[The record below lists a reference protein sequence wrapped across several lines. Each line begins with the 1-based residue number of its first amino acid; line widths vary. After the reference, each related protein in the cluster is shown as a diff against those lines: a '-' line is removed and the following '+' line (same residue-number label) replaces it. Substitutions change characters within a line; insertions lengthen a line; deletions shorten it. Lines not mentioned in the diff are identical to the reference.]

1 MSRAVIVVDMIRG
14 FCETGNL
21 ASPRLAGVIDCI
33 SDLLDSE
40 LEQGSALIFL
50 ADTHGEDDPEFDM
63 FPPHCIDGSG
73 EEEVV
78 PELEPF
84 LEKAVLV
91 EKTRYSGFHET
102 ELDRVLERLEPDEV
116 IVVGVCTDICVMHTV
131 ADLRNRDYPV
141 TVIRDCVETYDA
153 PGHVADH
160 INDFAISHMRDIL
173 GATIK

>member
-33 SDLLDSE
+33 RKLLE
-40 LEQGSALIFL
+40 REWEQGSDLIFL
-50 ADTHGEDDPEFDM
+50 ADTHDEDDPEFEM
-63 FPPHCIDGSG
+63 FPPHCIEGSG
-73 EEEVV
+73 EEEVI
-78 PELEPF
+78 PELQPY
-84 LEKAVLV
+84 LEKAALV

-102 ELDRVLERLEPDEV
+102 DLDHELERLDPEEV

-141 TVIRDCVETYDA
+141 TVVRDCVETYDS

-160 INDFAISHMRDIL
+160 INEFAISHMRDIL
-173 GATIK
+173 GVTIR

>member
-1 MSRAVIVVDMIRG
+1 MRRAVIVVDMIRG

-21 ASPRLAGVIDCI
+21 ASPRLAGVISCI
-33 SDLLDSE
+33 RDLLERE
-40 LEQGSALIFL
+40 LERGAELIFL
-50 ADTHGEDDPEFDM
+50 ADTHGEDDPEFEM

-78 PELEPF
+78 AELQPY
-84 LEKAVLV
+84 LERAALV

-102 ELDRVLERLEPDEV
+102 ELEQELERIEPEEV

-141 TVIRDCVETYDA
+141 KVVRDCVETYDT
-153 PGHVADH
+153 PGHVAEH
-160 INDFAISHMRDIL
+160 INEFAISHMRDIL
-173 GATIK
+173 GAKIE